1 MATMEMAAN
10 AKINLSLDVLGKRE
24 DGYHELRMIMQ
35 SVELH
40 DTVILESGVTDIRVE
55 CNSRW
60 VPKNADNIACRAAS
74 MLMDKYG
81 IKSGLRIKI
90 IKRIPVA
97 AGMAGGSADAA
108 AVLKGLN
115 RMFSIGLDTGAL
127 METGRLIGADVP
139 YCIAGGTMLAEGVGE
154 LLTPL
159 KRFSGVNLV
168 VLKPKIG
175 VSTAWVFKN
184 LDLGKPVDRPDTKL
198 LTEAVEK
205 ADVFG
210 VASNMKNVLESV
222 TIPRYGIVREAK
234 ERLLE
239 LGALGSMMSGS
250 GPSVFGIFED
260 RDRAYAA
267 HKAALKDKKWECI
280 LTSTN

>member
-1 MATMEMAAN
+1 MERLEMTAY
-10 AKINLSLDVLGKRE
+10 AKINLSLDVLRKRE

-40 DTVILESGVTDIRVE
+40 DTVILEAGGADIRVE

-60 VPKNADNIACRAAS
+60 VPENSDNIACKAAN
-74 MLMDKYG
+74 LIMDKYG
-81 IKSGLRIKI
+81 IKSGLKIKI

-97 AGMAGGSADAA
+97 AGMAGGSSDAA

-115 RMFSIGLDTGAL
+115 RMFSIGLDTAAL
-127 METGRLIGADVP
+127 MDIGRRIGADVP
-139 YCIAGGTMLAEGVGE
+139 YCIAGGTMLAEGIGE

-159 KRFSGVNLV
+159 RPFTGISLV
-168 VLKPKIG
+168 VIKPEIG
-175 VSTAWVFKN
+175 VSTAWAFKN
-184 LDLGKPVDRPDTKL
+184 LDLGRPVDRPDTKL

-205 ADVFG
+205 GDAG
-210 VASNMKNVLESV
+210 AVAANMKNVLESV

-234 ERLLE
+234 ERLME

-250 GPSVFGIFED
+250 GPSVFGIFGD

-267 HKAALKDKKWECI
+267 YKAASGDKRWNCV
-280 LTSTN
+280 LTCTN

>member
-1 MATMEMAAN
+1 MATLEITAN
-10 AKINLSLDVLGKRE
+10 AKINLSLDVLRKRE

-40 DTVILESGVTDIRVE
+40 DTVILESVGTDIRVE

-74 MLMDKYG
+74 MLMGKYG

-90 IKRIPVA
+90 IKRIPVS
-97 AGMAGGSADAA
+97 AGMAGGSTDAA

-115 RMFSIGLDTGAL
+115 RMFSIGLDTKAL
-127 METGRLIGADVP
+127 MEMGKQIGADVP
-139 YCIAGGTMLAEGVGE
+139 YCIAGGTMLAEGIGE

-159 KRFSGVNLV
+159 KRFSGINLV
-168 VLKPKIG
+168 IIKPEIG

-184 LDLGKPVDRPDTKL
+184 LDLGKPMDRPDTKL
-198 LTEAVEK
+198 LTDAVEDG
-205 ADVFG
+205 DVLG

-222 TIPRYGIVREAK
+222 TIPKFEIVNEAK
-234 ERLLE
+234 KRLLE

-267 HKAALKDKKWECI
+267 HKAALRDKRWNCI

>member
-1 MATMEMAAN
+1 MAPVVMTAN
-10 AKINLSLDVLGKRE
+10 AKINLSLDVLRKRE

-40 DTVILESGVTDIRVE
+40 DTVILESGGTDIQIE

-60 VPKNADNIACRAAS
+60 VPKNADNIACRAAAIF
-74 MLMDKYG
+74 MEKCG
-81 IKSGLRIKI
+81 IIRGLKIKI
-90 IKRIPVA
+90 VKRIPVA

-115 RMFSIGLDTGAL
+115 RMFSVGLDTHEL
-127 METGRLIGADVP
+127 MDLGKQIGADVP
-139 YCIAGGTMLAEGVGE
+139 YCITGGTMLAEGIGE

-159 KRFSGVNLV
+159 KRFSGINLV
-168 VLKPKIG
+168 ILKPQIG
-175 VSTAWVFKN
+175 VSTAWAFKN
-184 LDLGKPVDRPDTKL
+184 LDLGKPMDKPDTEL
-198 LTEAVEK
+198 LINAVENG
-205 ADVFG
+205 DVIG
-210 VASNMKNVLESV
+210 VASNMRNVLESV
-222 TIPRYGIVREAK
+222 TIPRFGVVNDAK
-234 ERLLE
+234 EKLVE

-260 RDRAYAA
+260 KDRAYAA
-267 HKAALKDKKWECI
+267 HKAAIRDKRWNCI

>member
-1 MATMEMAAN
+1 MAPLEMTAN
-10 AKINLSLDVLGKRE
+10 AKINLSLDVLRKRE

-40 DTVILESGVTDIRVE
+40 DTVILESGGTDIRVE

-60 VPKNADNIACRAAS
+60 VPKNADNIACKAAS
-74 MLMDKYG
+74 LLMEKYG

-97 AGMAGGSADAA
+97 AGMAGGSTDAA

-115 RMFSIGLDTGAL
+115 RMFSLGLDTKTL
-127 METGRLIGADVP
+127 MEMGRQIGADVP
-139 YCIAGGTMLAEGVGE
+139 YCITGGTMLAEGVGE
-154 LLTPL
+154 ILTPL
-159 KRFSGVNLV
+159 KRFSGINLV
-168 VLKPKIG
+168 IIKPEIG
-175 VSTAWVFKN
+175 VSTAWAFKN
-184 LDLGKPVDRPDTKL
+184 LDMGKPIERPDTKL
-198 LTEAVEK
+198 LKDAVE
-205 ADVFG
+205 AGDIAA

-222 TIPRYGIVREAK
+222 TIPRFGIVNEAK
-234 ERLLE
+234 EKLIE

-250 GPSVFGIFED
+250 GPSVFGIFGD
-260 RDRAYAA
+260 RERANVAYR
-267 HKAALKDKKWECI
+267 AALTDKRWNCI